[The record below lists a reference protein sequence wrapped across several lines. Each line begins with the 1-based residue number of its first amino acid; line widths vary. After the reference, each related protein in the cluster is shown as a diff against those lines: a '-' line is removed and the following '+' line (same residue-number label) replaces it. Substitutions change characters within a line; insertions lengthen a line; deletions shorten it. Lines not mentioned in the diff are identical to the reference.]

1 MKSIKHTKTYGI
13 ILLSV
18 VALALSGCIKPH
30 IQPHVS
36 MAQKAHQ
43 TCVEY
48 GATQGSRMFY
58 SCMKSQ
64 MRKERYN
71 QAVSSCTSYSGQ
83 DRINEQCEQDI
94 AIGSPYYWQELAKC
108 KSNLTTR
115 CERQAS
121 NEYLHRNNAQKYDL
135 NIHDYNHNYNDN

>member
-1 MKSIKHTKTYGI
+1 MKTNDNIKIYAA
-13 ILLSV
+13 ILLPV
-18 VALALSGCIKPH
+18 VAVALSGCIKPH

-48 GATQGSRMFY
+48 GATPGSRTFY

-64 MRKERYN
+64 MRKEKYN
-71 QAVSSCTSYSGQ
+71 QAVSNCTGYSSQ
-83 DRINEQCEQDI
+83 DSINSQCSQDI
-94 AIGSPYYWQELAKC
+94 AIGSPNYWQNLANC
-108 KSNLTTR
+108 KSNLVAR

-135 NIHDYNHNYNDN
+135 NIHDYNHSYNGD